1 MSLTEDLGVFFKADE
16 FADTAT
22 LDGQTVR
29 GLVDAGFENA
39 TLDGWGGGGS
49 SPRFTLPTAS
59 VPADVEG
66 KPLVITSGFATI
78 AGTVMAAFITF
89 GVSPAHLLSARYQ
102 DH

>member
-29 GLVDAGFENA
+29 GLVDAGFESA

-66 KPLVITSGFATI
+66 KPLVITSGFA
-78 AGTVMAAFITF
+78 AGSYRVANQMPDAT
-89 GVSPAHLLSARYQ
+89 GVTTLHLLRA
-102 DH
+102 